1 MMSSATHSAASRLR
15 PRLRL
20 IPLRIILPLRPF
32 FHGTKLARVPRSQ
45 SVYTIMPTQ
54 KSAYQN
60 RIELLHGTLDMLVLK
75 TLQWGD
81 QHGYGISQ
89 AIRTTSPDVLQVET
103 GSLYPALH
111 RLERQK
117 WVSSEWKAARGQR
130 AKFYRITVLGKKQ
143 LSADYARWNKMVAS
157 IESIMTATKSAT
169 EATS

>member
-1 MMSSATHSAASRLR
+1 
-15 PRLRL
+15 
-20 IPLRIILPLRPF
+20 
-32 FHGTKLARVPRSQ
+32 
-45 SVYTIMPTQ
+45 MPTR
-54 KSAYQN
+54 KAAYQN
-60 RIELLHGTLDMLVLK
+60 RIELLQGTLDMLILK

-89 AIRTTSPDVLQVET
+89 AIRTTSSDVLQVET

-117 WVSSEWKAARGQR
+117 WVSSEWRRSDANQR
-130 AKFYRITVLGKKQ
+130 AKFYRITAIGKKQ
-143 LSADYARWNKMVAS
+143 LAADYARWNKMVAS